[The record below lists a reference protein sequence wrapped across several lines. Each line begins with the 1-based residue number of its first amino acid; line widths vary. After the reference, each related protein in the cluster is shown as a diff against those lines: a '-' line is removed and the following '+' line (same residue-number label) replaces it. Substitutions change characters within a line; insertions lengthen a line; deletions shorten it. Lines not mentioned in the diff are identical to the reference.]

1 MGGLG
6 FRDLEIFNMALL
18 ARQAWRLLQDPLSP
32 SAKILKAVYFPSVSL
47 FEAELGTHPSQ
58 VWRAILDGG
67 DVLAHGVV
75 RGTDDGRTTKIWDQ
89 NWIQRDMVMKP
100 ITSLVADPSVQVT
113 DLIDDTSASWREDR
127 LKEVFDGSRNYDYLQ
142 GVFI

>member
-6 FRDLEIFNMALL
+6 FQDLEIFNMALL